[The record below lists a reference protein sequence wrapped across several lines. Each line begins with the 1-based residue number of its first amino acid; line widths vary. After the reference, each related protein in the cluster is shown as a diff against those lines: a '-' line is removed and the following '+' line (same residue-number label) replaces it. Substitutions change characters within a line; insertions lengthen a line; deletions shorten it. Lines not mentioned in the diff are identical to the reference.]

1 MEIVRDD
8 LDPIWQ
14 ALANRWRRSI
24 LDLLRAGPLGTG
36 ELVEA
41 LGAERH
47 QVLAHLRVLRDAGLV
62 SVERRGRR
70 RVNHLNPVPIEQI
83 YTRWVSEYEQSWTQA
98 LVGLKRTVEGAER
111 DTLGTRQRGG
121 DQVG

>member
-1 MEIVRDD
+1 MNIVRDD

-14 ALANRWRRSI
+14 ALANPWRRRI

-41 LGAERH
+41 IGAARH
-47 QVLAHLRVLRDAGLV
+47 QVLAHLQVLRDAGLV
-62 SVERRGRR
+62 TVERQGRR

-83 YTRWVSEYEQSWTQA
+83 YTRWVSAYEQSWTQA
-98 LVGLKRTVEGAER
+98 LLGLKQTVETAER
-111 DTLGTRQRGG
+111 DRLGARGRGG
-121 DQVG
+121 DRVG

>member
-1 MEIVRDD
+1 MKMLRDD

-24 LDLLRAGPLGTG
+24 LDLLRDGPLGTG
-36 ELVEA
+36 ELVDA

-47 QVLAHLRVLRDAGLV
+47 QVLAHLQVLREAGLV
-62 SVERRGRR
+62 TVERQGRR

-83 YTRWVSEYEQSWTQA
+83 YSRWVSAYEQSWTQA
-98 LVGLKRTVEGAER
+98 LVGLKRTVEGAQR
-111 DTLGTRQRGG
+111 DALGATQRGG
-121 DQVG
+121 DRVG

>member
-1 MEIVRDD
+1 MEILRDD
-8 LDPIWQ
+8 LDSIWQ

-36 ELVEA
+36 ELVDA

-47 QVLAHLRVLRDAGLV
+47 QVLAHLQVLREVGLV
-62 SVERRGRR
+62 TVERQGRR

-83 YTRWVSEYEQSWTQA
+83 YTRWVSTYEQSWTQA
-98 LVGLKRTVEGAER
+98 LVGLKRTIEADR
-111 DTLGTRQRGG
+111 PAARRRGG